1 MKRHITYLLSV
12 GIPLF
17 CSMGA
22 VSATTITLDQD
33 GHGTDGTT
41 PLPFTA
47 TGSNPLVPFQTPVLV
62 YTLPFAGVTGDVK
75 LREPETG
82 IPGDVLQFVGNGT
95 VIFYSTPEPRSLAG
109 RFSPPIFPFPV
120 LNTLVLNETASGLSP
135 VSEVVNGAF
144 YTPTSGQPGFDASA
158 PTYHFISDVTS
169 SAVPEP
175 ASVALLVLGGAALLI
190 GNLRRRRP
198 RQSN

>member
-1 MKRHITYLLSV
+1 MKRRITYLLSV

-41 PLPFTA
+41 PLPFRA
-47 TGSNPLVPFQTPVLV
+47 DGRNPVLPFQTPVLT
-62 YTLPFAGVTGDVK
+62 YILPFAGVAGDVK
-75 LREPETG
+75 LREPQTG
-82 IPGDVLQFVGNGT
+82 IPGDVLQFTGDGA

-120 LNTLVLNETASGLSP
+120 HNTVLLNETVSG
-135 VSEVVNGAF
+135 VINGAF
-144 YTPTSGQPGFDASA
+144 YTPTAGQPGFDASA

-190 GNLRRRRP
+190 GNLRRRRNGL
-198 RQSN
+198 SN